1 MNHLFHTSFREMD
14 AFRGRLVSEIIEML
28 FWAEKTECLFDV
40 LGGSYVLD
48 F

>member
-1 MNHLFHTSFREMD
+1 MVHY
-14 AFRGRLVSEIIEML
+14 SEGVCSLTNIGGSKKEEML